1 MCTKRQVTA
10 GSTTMNLEGRIATN
24 TDAAQLAA
32 MNQQLIRD
40 EGHRNSMSAVELED
54 RIRNWL
60 VNEYQ
65 ASIFM
70 VGGSTA
76 GYALYKH
83 EDDWTYLRQFFIL
96 PELRRR
102 GLGRAAMQW
111 LIQNPWRNAFRIR
124 LDVLVGN
131 TDGILFWR
139 SVGFQDY
146 CISMEMD
153 TSPSDG
159 PDKL

>member
-1 MCTKRQVTA
+1 
-10 GSTTMNLEGRIATN
+10 MNLEGRIATN
-24 TDAAQLAA
+24 ADAVQLAA
-32 MNQQLIRD
+32 LNQQLIRD
-40 EGHRNSMSAVELED
+40 EGHRNSMSVPELED
-54 RIRNWL
+54 RMRNWL

-70 VGGSTA
+70 VDGATA

-83 EDDWTYLRQFFIL
+83 EQDWTYLRQFFIL

-102 GLGRAAMQW
+102 GLGRAAMHW
-111 LIQNPWRNAFRIR
+111 LVQNSWRNARRIR

-131 TDGILFWR
+131 TDGISFWR

-146 CISMEMD
+146 CITMD
-153 TSPSDG
+153 MNTAPHDH
-159 PDKL
+159 